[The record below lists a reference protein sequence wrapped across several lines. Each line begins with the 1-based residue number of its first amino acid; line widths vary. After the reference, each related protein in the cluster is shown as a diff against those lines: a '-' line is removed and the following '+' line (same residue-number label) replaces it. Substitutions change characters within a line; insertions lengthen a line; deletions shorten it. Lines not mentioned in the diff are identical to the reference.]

1 MAWPGIHKD
10 VSTLISR
17 CPICQKIR
25 IGQGSVLAALAT
37 TAKSVPGQTVVI
49 DTIGPLP
56 KDESGNVYLIVL
68 IDAFS
73 RYVELEPSPDVTA
86 K

>member
-1 MAWPGIHKD
+1 MG
-10 VSTLISR
+10 TLISE

-49 DTIGPLP
+49 DTIEPLP
-56 KDESGNVYLIVL
+56 KDIAGNEYLIVL

-73 RYVELEPSPDVTA
+73 RYVELEPSPDVTTR
-86 K
+86 KRYSNI